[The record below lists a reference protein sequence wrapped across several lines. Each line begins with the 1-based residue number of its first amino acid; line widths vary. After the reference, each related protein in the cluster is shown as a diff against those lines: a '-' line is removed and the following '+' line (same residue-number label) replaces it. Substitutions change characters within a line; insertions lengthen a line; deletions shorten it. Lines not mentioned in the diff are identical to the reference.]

1 MDKLNDKDKNNEK
14 EIRRELEKERRRRGE
29 KERRREGGE
38 REGEKKRRRE
48 GEKERRRKGE
58 KERRREG
65 EEKRRRPR
73 PIHACVSWRPFS
85 VRCKTRI
92 QPRTTSRPNN
102 KQAECTSRS
111 ELGLGLARNVRI
123 GVRVSS

>member
-1 MDKLNDKDKNNEK
+1 MYKLNDKDKNNEK

-58 KERRREG
+58 EK
-65 EEKRRRPR
+65 KRRAR